1 MMERVQGGTRMRRYE
16 LADEAWELVRKHMPA
31 TDRPGGRWNDHRSTL
46 DGVFW
51 VLNSG
56 PRNRPV
62 A

>member
-1 MMERVQGGTRMRRYE
+1 MRRYE